1 MTRVVADITISVD
14 GFVTGPNA
22 GPDNGLGDGAD
33 GLHAWVFSGDD
44 VDEAVLEESTAA
56 TGAVVMGRNLFDVI
70 DGPDG
75 WNDEVGYGAGH
86 AAKPPFFVVTGSEP
100 ESVRLSDTHD
110 FTFVLD
116 GPAAAVEQARA
127 AAGDKDVYVMGG
139 GEVVRGCLDA
149 GVVDRLSL
157 HISSLVLGDGTPLF
171 DGTTPRRLTRR
182 DVRVSP
188 HAVHVVW
195 DVEG

>member
-1 MTRVVADITISVD
+1 MTRVVADISVSVD
-14 GFVTGPNA
+14 GFVTGPGA
-22 GPDNGLGDGAD
+22 GPDNGLGDGAE
-33 GLHAWVFSGDD
+33 GLHAWVFSDD
-44 VDEAVLEESTAA
+44 EVDRAVLEEATTA
-56 TGAVVMGRNLFDVI
+56 TGAVVMGRHLFDVI

-86 AAKPPFFVVTGSEP
+86 AAKPPFFVVTSSEP
-100 ESVRLSDTHD
+100 ESVRLADSHD

-127 AAGDKDVYVMGG
+127 AAGEKEVYVMGG

-157 HISSLVLGDGTPLF
+157 HISPLVLGDGAPLF
-171 DGTTPRRLTRR
+171 DGTTPRRLTQRE
-182 DVRVSP
+182 VRVSP
-188 HAVHVVW
+188 NAVHVTW

>member
-1 MTRVVADITISVD
+1 MTRVVADISVSVD
-14 GFVTGPNA
+14 GFVTGPGA
-22 GPDNGLGDGAD
+22 GPDNGLGDGAE
-33 GLHAWVFSGDD
+33 GLHTWVFSGDEVD
-44 VDEAVLEESTAA
+44 RAVLDEATSA
-56 TGAVVMGRNLFDVI
+56 TGAVVMGRHLFDVV
-70 DGPDG
+70 DGPGG

-86 AAKPPFFVVTGSEP
+86 AARPPFFVVTSSAPG
-100 ESVRLSDTHD
+100 SVRLADSHD

-127 AAGDKDVYVMGG
+127 VAGDKDVYVMGG

-157 HISSLVLGDGTPLF
+157 HISPLVLGAGTPLF
-171 DGTTPRRLTRR
+171 DGTTPRRLTQR

-188 HAVHVVW
+188 HAVHVTW